1 MGRDGRGPRVRPAHG
16 LRPRGGHPGR
26 RGAVSPPFYEPFT
39 TLAWLAGNTRTIG
52 LGTTVLITPYRH
64 PLLTA
69 RMAANLGA
77 LSGGRLV
84 LGVGVG
90 WAREEFAALGVP
102 FEQRGRLT
110 DRYLDEILAAWKDE
124 RDYPGGGVPLWIG
137 GNSDAGLRRAVRLG
151 APWHPLRF
159 TLPWFRAALARLAA
173 LAEKA
178 GRPVPALTPRI
189 ILRIT
194 DAQLD
199 DARRLT
205 GEGSLA
211 QILADLTALRE
222 LGADTVVLDPFGGDP
237 AETLRPERA
246 WRTSPPSPTP
256 CEAHPRTCRSAYR
269 TSALPRFPVRRT
281 ANPLQRHRRDHDR
294 RRQRPRGGPAGPL
307 VRRGARPRGATRGGI
322 GRGPRLAVHEAQPA
336 EPSRARSGRVRRG
349 EDPAAASRR
358 QASCRVARA
367 RARAIVDLVHIHRH
381 MYRNVCGTLF
391 AWLRCRDWCL
401 VGTG

>member
-1 MGRDGRGPRVRPAHG
+1 VRIGVNVPNFGPGTTPEIL
-16 LRPRGGHPGR
+16 LRWAETVESLGFDLLMVSDHV
-26 RGAVSPPFYEPFT
+26 AVTPDVAAQYPPPFYEPFT
-39 TLAWLAGNTRTIG
+39 TLAWLAGNTRAIG

-159 TLPWFRAALARLAA
+159 TLPWFRNALARLAA
-173 LAEKA
+173 LAEEA
-178 GRPVPALTPRI
+178 GRPVPVLAPRI
-189 ILRIT
+189 ILRIV

-246 WRTSPPSPTP
+246 WRDLATV
-256 CEAHPRTCRSAYR
+256 AD
-269 TSALPRFPVRRT
+269 AL
-281 ANPLQRHRRDHDR
+281 
-294 RRQRPRGGPAGPL
+294 RGL
-307 VRRGARPRGATRGGI
+307 
-322 GRGPRLAVHEAQPA
+322 
-336 EPSRARSGRVRRG
+336 S
-349 EDPAAASRR
+349 
-358 QASCRVARA
+358 
-367 RARAIVDLVHIHRH
+367 
-381 MYRNVCGTLF
+381 
-391 AWLRCRDWCL
+391 LR
-401 VGTG
+401 